1 MEISDTQ
8 NEQLGAPIGIILSK
22 KNGNKF
28 IYVKDGN
35 SIKSFTCEVDKVNKV
50 NIETVQQIP
59 CVMKERDV
67 VYCSGM
73 SGSGKSYYIKNFAQ
87 YYQKLYKGREI
98 YVFSGI
104 QEDAG
109 SLDQIKDL
117 KRVKIFEEGFLESQ
131 FSLED
136 FKDSLVIFDDLEMIS
151 DKPLKT
157 KIMKL
162 QHSMLCGG
170 RHKNISLCVAN
181 HSVAN
186 GAETKLI
193 LNEATTIVLYCKGLG
208 TRVLKYVLDQYLGQD
223 KATIKKI
230 TKLES
235 RWISIIKTYPQICLY
250 ETGGF
255 VLNTHDE
262 D

>member
-1 MEISDTQ
+1 MEISDTP
-8 NEQLGAPIGIILSK
+8 NEKLGAPIAIIQSK
-22 KNGNKF
+22 KNKNNF
-28 IYVKDGN
+28 IYVRDGN
-35 SIKSFTCEVDKVNKV
+35 SIKSFTCQDD
-50 NIETVQQIP
+50 ETVQQIP
-59 CVMKERDV
+59 NVMKERDV

-87 YYQKLYKGREI
+87 YYQKLYKDREI

-104 QEDAG
+104 EEDSG
-109 SLDQIKDL
+109 SLDQIKNL
-117 KRVKIFEEGFLESQ
+117 KRVKIFEEGFLDSE

-136 FKDSLVIFDDLEMIS
+136 FKDSLVIFDDLEMINN
-151 DKPLKT
+151 KPLKT

-170 RHKNISLCVAN
+170 RHKQISVCVAN

-193 LNEATTIVLYCKGLG
+193 LNEANTIVLYCKGLG
-208 TRVLKYVLDQYLGQD
+208 KRVLKYVLDDYLGQD
-223 KATIKKI
+223 KATITKI
-230 TKLES
+230 THAKS
-235 RWISIIKTYPQICLY
+235 RWVAILKTFPMVCLH
-250 ETGGF
+250 ERGAF

>member
-1 MEISDTQ
+1 MEISATQ
-8 NEQLGAPIGIILSK
+8 NENLGAPIAIIQSK

-35 SIKSFTCEVDKVNKV
+35 SLKSFTCEHD
-50 NIETVQQIP
+50 ETVQQIP
-59 CVMKERDV
+59 NVLKERDV
-67 VYCSGM
+67 IYCSGM

-87 YYQKLYKGREI
+87 YYQKLYKDQEI

-104 QEDAG
+104 EEDSG
-109 SLDQIKDL
+109 SLDQIKNL
-117 KRVKIFEEGFLESQ
+117 KRVKIFEEGFLDSE

-136 FKDSLVIFDDLEMIS
+136 FKDSLVIFDDLEMINN
-151 DKPLKT
+151 KPLKT

-170 RHKNISLCVAN
+170 RHKQISVCVAN

-186 GAETKLI
+186 GHETKLI
-193 LNEATTIVLYCKGLG
+193 LNESNTIVLYCKGLG
-208 TRVLKYVLDQYLGQD
+208 KRVLKYVLDQYLGQD
-223 KATIKKI
+223 KATIEKI
-230 TKLES
+230 TRAKS
-235 RWISIIKTYPQICLY
+235 RWVAILKTFPMVCLH
-250 ETGGF
+250 ERGAF